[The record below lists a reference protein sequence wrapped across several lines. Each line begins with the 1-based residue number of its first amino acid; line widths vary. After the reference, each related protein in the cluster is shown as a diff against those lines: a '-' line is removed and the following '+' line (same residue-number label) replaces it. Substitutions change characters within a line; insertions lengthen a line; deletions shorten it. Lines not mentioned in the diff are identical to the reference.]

1 MKIVT
6 KEEQEEAAR
15 VTMWGAFR
23 GGVLGLTIAAPSL
36 YIAGVLYPKVRR
48 IPIAQKTWLMMIATL
63 GFGMTNAELTYNEYL
78 TMQRYK
84 RIMAELEQ
92 Q

>member
-15 VTMWGAFR
+15 VTMWGGFR

-36 YIAGVLYPKVRR
+36 YIAGVFYPKVRR
-48 IPIAQKTWLMMIATL
+48 IPVVQKTWLLLIATL
-63 GFGMTNAELTYNEYL
+63 GFGMTNAELTYNNYL
-78 TMQRYK
+78 GMQRYK
-84 RIMAELEQ
+84 RMMAELEQ